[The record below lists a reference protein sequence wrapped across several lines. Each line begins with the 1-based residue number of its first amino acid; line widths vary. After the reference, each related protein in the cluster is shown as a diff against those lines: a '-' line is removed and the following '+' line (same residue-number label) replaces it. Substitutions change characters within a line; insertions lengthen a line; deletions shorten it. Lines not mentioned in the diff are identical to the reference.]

1 MYNTETAAT
10 DCSGRFYCTY
20 ITFRTL
26 GGGGIFN
33 SPHWRASWRQISA
46 AAGGTRGTKRPGC
59 SSPRLFFFPS
69 PFYSPRIPMT
79 PTGNQR
85 LLNPKECALWT
96 VQKALSSEEHS
107 WKQNMP
113 TAIIFHC
120 FEFVENVAQIA
131 VQHLLRMGWE
141 GLRRRGGQCQ
151 KNALLLR
158 KQT

>member
-1 MYNTETAAT
+1 MEANFCCCWGHKGHKTAL
-10 DCSGRFYCTY
+10 DVPLQDF
-20 ITFRTL
+20 
-26 GGGGIFN
+26 
-33 SPHWRASWRQISA
+33 
-46 AAGGTRGTKRPGC
+46 
-59 SSPRLFFFPS
+59 LFFFPS

-79 PTGNQR
+79 PTGNRR

-131 VQHLLRMGWE
+131 VQHLLRMGWAPKECTVTEKTDIKQFDKCRLKE
-141 GLRRRGGQCQ
+141 GHYIIVWLNCIVCIQELQQIIFFHYQVICWIF
-151 KNALLLR
+151 LW
-158 KQT
+158 